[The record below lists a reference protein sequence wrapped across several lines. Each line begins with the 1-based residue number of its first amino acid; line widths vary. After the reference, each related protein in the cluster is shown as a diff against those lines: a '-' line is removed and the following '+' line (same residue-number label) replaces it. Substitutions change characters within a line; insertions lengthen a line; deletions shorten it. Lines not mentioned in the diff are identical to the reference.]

1 MLFHLSQTIP
11 KVKTVPT
18 HKKHIIGSNMYEV
31 QAYYDE
37 ERAFIYDKSKRR
49 LVVSFQNAAVV
60 LVNNDE
66 NENTLLFSLACK
78 PDWNDNKDANYSMI
92 TSDLTIQKVR
102 EICNA
107 LYKLSIND
115 TIMKPTILADK
126 NVFAY
131 TMSYPY
137 FIYYKL
143 VKSKKGFIWKK
154 DGKIKLYN
162 RSTKRKAKYKQI
174 DHRIDDIYYMIG
186 DQTVDTDGVG
196 ENKYYIIYDE
206 LRIYDLRKRKIV
218 ETTSTSGT
226 ITYDY
231 QDHEAFDN
239 IWFLENGI
247 FVIEDKVIVR
257 PIVFVGQDGGA
268 IVQISVE
275 IPDDAQSKKT
285 IQIDLQYD
293 DLEYVPI
300 VLFCSKRKFILVT
313 TKAIFIYEYDSTQ
326 SLFKHS
332 GSYDLVYPSGGI
344 DTEKM
349 KLYKY
354 KNFFILLDKSYI
366 IAIYYNKKD
375 FKYYF
380 KHNMPPVSEPYKFNV
395 IGHLLSRDD
404 NNDCIG
410 IIIESPDHEL
420 MTAIYD
426 NNKKEIYFSI
436 SIKYNYPIARK
447 KDIIARKKDID
458 LLLHGALQETKGQKF
473 ALHLL
478 SNFKFS
484 SSIVNIIEKERIN
497 YLNVVMSKDVRVFR
511 VGNDSYLPLSPNE
524 FYSFKFFN
532 YILTYEQPCL
542 VRSVRV

>member
-1 MLFHLSQTIP
+1 MLFHLSKTMP
-11 KVKTVPT
+11 KVKTVPI
-18 HKKHIIGSNMYEV
+18 HKKHIIGSNLYEV
-31 QAYYDE
+31 QIYYDE

-66 NENTLLFSLACK
+66 NENALLFSLVYK

-92 TSDLTIQKVR
+92 TSELTIQKVR

-115 TIMKPTILADK
+115 TISKPTILADK

-131 TMSYPY
+131 TMFNPY

-143 VKSKKGFIWKK
+143 VKSKKGLIWEK

-174 DHRIDDIYYMIG
+174 EHRIDDRYYMIG
-186 DQTVDTDGVG
+186 DQTIETDGVD
-196 ENKYYIIYDE
+196 EDNYYRIYDE
-206 LRIYDLRKRKIV
+206 LRIYDLYKRKIV
-218 ETTSTSGT
+218 ETTSTSGS
-226 ITYDY
+226 IAYDY
-231 QDHEAFDN
+231 EDHEAFDN

-268 IVQISVE
+268 IVQISIEV
-275 IPDDAQSKKT
+275 PDDAQSKRT

-293 DLEYVPI
+293 ELEYVPI
-300 VLFCSKRKFILVT
+300 VLFCSKRKFILVAT
-313 TKAIFIYEYDSTQ
+313 RVVFIYEYDSTQ

-332 GSYDLVYPSGGI
+332 ASYDLVYPRGGI
-344 DTEKM
+344 DTQKM

-354 KNFFILLDKSYI
+354 KNFFILLDKTYI

-380 KHNMPPVSEPYKFNV
+380 KHNIPPVSELYKFNV
-395 IGHLLSRDD
+395 IGHWISRDD

-410 IIIESPDHEL
+410 VLLESPNHEL
-420 MTAIYD
+420 AMAIYD
-426 NNKKEIYFSI
+426 HNKKEIYFSTN
-436 SIKYNYPIARK
+436 IKYNYPTSRK
-447 KDIIARKKDID
+447 KDIE
-458 LLLHGALQETKGQKF
+458 LLLHGALQETKGSKLV
-473 ALHLL
+473 LHLL

-484 SSIVNIIEKERIN
+484 RSIANVGEEEYIN
-497 YLNVVMSKDVRVFR
+497 HLNVVMDKDVRVFR
-511 VGNDSYLPLSPNE
+511 VSNNSYLPLSPNE
-524 FYSFKFFN
+524 FYSFKFLN
-532 YILTYEQPCL
+532 YVLTYEQPCL
-542 VRSVRV
+542 VRFIKHR